1 MVASKLRLMSREDV
15 DFYRHNPVST
25 GNGGLVLSKWAESRL
40 TYKELTDSLRCE
52 EVRFDTL
59 ADEIE
64 GYFGT
69 DV

>member
-1 MVASKLRLMSREDV
+1 MVASKLNLMTREDV
-15 DFYRHNPVST
+15 DFYRSNPKAT
-25 GNGGLVLSKWAESRL
+25 GNGGLVLSKWAESGL
-40 TYKELTDSLRCE
+40 TYKELTSSLRCE
-52 EVRFDTL
+52 DVRLHVL